1 MARERRGNQR
11 QSRPNKYAGK
21 ANDSSELWG
30 VPDSRKKEEEEDDDE
45 EEPNVTE
52 DDKAVRLFDF
62 DAQGKKISDR
72 VVSFRL
78 TQLTFMTKRC
88 CLPGCSD
95 AFTTASRLMS
105 SSKQRQCRVY
115 DSPSVSSYEVQ
126 TPSVFASVAHRRPHS
141 SLSRTGRTKRREQP
155 NSTAL
160 RRQPVQQ
167 ARRATREQ

>member
-72 VVSFRL
+72 VYRAGFGEDEWTSTETTTSSESSSSTSESEVSDESYEFDDEDFAELQKLR
-78 TQLTFMTKRC
+78 RNNR
-88 CLPGCSD
+88 PGAPMD
-95 AFTTASRLMS
+95 PMSRLRMWES
-105 SSKQRQCRVY
+105 SFFINSFMNLENKQQYYFYTVTFGH
-115 DSPSVSSYEVQ
+115 VN
-126 TPSVFASVAHRRPHS
+126 
-141 SLSRTGRTKRREQP
+141 K
-155 NSTAL
+155 
-160 RRQPVQQ
+160 
-167 ARRATREQ
+167 